1 MSYTGLQ
8 PITQS
13 LVTSQQFFSGDG
25 TTLQFNLQQSVGK
38 ATDVSVLVGSV
49 PQIPTVNYAA
59 SGTSLVFTSAPTA
72 GTNNI
77 SVTFLAGAL
86 NTVNLTANVFPL
98 GTNVSPSISG
108 IGAATTGIYWP
119 STATL
124 AVTAQGNIAV
134 TFSSVP
140 TATSTTTGAVR
151 VNGGLGTTGAHYV
164 GGTIFATSGTN
175 STNQTTGALVVT
187 VGIGATGSMYL
198 GGSMTISG
206 GLTVAGS
213 FNTTATNSL
222 VVNDPFLFLAN
233 TNVGNAVD
241 IGVVGTYNDGVTQRY
256 EGIYRAASD
265 GRFRLFTN
273 LSVAPTTLVSS
284 TDPSFVLADL
294 WLGNA
299 NVSARTAATSST
311 TGALVVPFGGIGVG
325 GAIAVNSQNNGI
337 AIYNSG
343 TSGVGNI
350 GTSGGSFNTVFA
362 LATSAQYSDL
372 AENYLA
378 DAEYAPG
385 TVLDFGG
392 EQEVTQSTKDLSTRI
407 AGVVSTQP
415 SYLMNSGLTAG
426 QGQYV
431 ATVAFQGRV
440 PCKVQGI
447 VNKGDMM
454 VSAGNG
460 YARAEANPI
469 VGSVIGKALENH
481 NDVEGVIEVVVGR
494 D

>member
-1 MSYTGLQ
+1 M
-8 PITQS
+8 
-13 LVTSQQFFSGDG
+13 
-25 TTLQFNLQQSVGK
+25 
-38 ATDVSVLVGSV
+38 
-49 PQIPTVNYAA
+49 
-59 SGTSLVFTSAPTA
+59 
-72 GTNNI
+72 
-77 SVTFLAGAL
+77 
-86 NTVNLTANVFPL
+86 
-98 GTNVSPSISG
+98 
-108 IGAATTGIYWP
+108 
-119 STATL
+119 
-124 AVTAQGNIAV
+124 
-134 TFSSVP
+134 
-140 TATSTTTGAVR
+140 
-151 VNGGLGTTGAHYV
+151 
-164 GGTIFATSGTN
+164 
-175 STNQTTGALVVT
+175 
-187 VGIGATGSMYL
+187 
-198 GGSMTISG
+198 
-206 GLTVAGS
+206 
-213 FNTTATNSL
+213 